1 MGQRRRRFSL
11 AVVFVLAVLGPSVGL
26 SLLALRAASREA
38 LFVERRF
45 EGSLLAEVNHAAARI
60 AEVLQVVMEDL
71 AAEAERIDSD
81 VAALARWKKEEPLV
95 SVPFLLQDGR
105 VTISDAEGD
114 GGAAFLATF
123 GPFLEGRSNLPVY
136 DDIADVYRK
145 QMRAD
150 VSDGDGVSAG
160 AVPFPYDTPGRR
172 NDGGKGQE
180 SAAHEE
186 TEGAEFLLAPAR
198 ESLST
203 AGKTEAP
210 VFEAFAPDPRAKM
223 VAPKGFVQQ
232 LVSGFLKND
241 AAVEEE
247 TYQKAVREGFQ
258 MLERNVLPQAALQ
271 APALFMER
279 AAPVRSKTVVQ
290 GRLFA
295 DLRREG
301 PSGILPRL
309 SDEGLELLFWTRGR
323 EKDGVTGCTLNM
335 HLLRERFVA
344 ALPEILSDVR
354 VLTVLNEAG
363 EPLFV
368 PPGAGGLEWKKPF
381 VAREISSLLPRWE
394 VGAWLVDPGMIA
406 SLARTT
412 NLAVWLLVAVLL
424 VTVATGGT
432 VVLRTL
438 SAEMRL
444 ARQKTTFV
452 ANVSHE
458 LKTPLTSI
466 RLFAEML
473 LQHRQPDE
481 ARRDDYLRTM
491 VSEAERLS
499 RLVDNVLTFS
509 RRDADNPDCIK
520 ERLNLAELVRETVEQ
535 LRPHLVLHGF
545 SLRVEAPEMLPVQG
559 HAEGLRQVLMNL
571 LSNAEKYSE
580 GCREVTVI
588 VCSEGDEAVVEVA
601 DRGVGVPPS
610 QAARIFEEFYRG
622 DDSLTSTRRGTGLGL
637 SIARHIARKHGGDVT
652 FRPRDG
658 GGSIFSLRIPAG
670 NDATRK
676 GAGA

>member
-1 MGQRRRRFSL
+1 M
-11 AVVFVLAVLGPSVGL
+11 VFVLAVLGPSVGL

-45 EGSLLAEVNHAAARI
+45 EGALLAEVNHAATRI

-71 AAEAERIDSD
+71 TAEAERIDSD

-95 SVPFLLQDGR
+95 DVPFLLQEGR
-105 VTISDAEGD
+105 VTIPEAED
-114 GGAAFLATF
+114 DEGATFLVTF

-145 QMRAD
+145 QMRTD
-150 VSDGDGVSAG
+150 VPGGDGVSAG
-160 AVPFPYDTPGRR
+160 SVPDTTARR
-172 NDGGKGQE
+172 NDGGRGQE

-186 TEGAEFLLAPAR
+186 IEGAESLLAPAR
-198 ESLST
+198 ESLS
-203 AGKTEAP
+203 AAEKTEAP
-210 VFEAFAPDPRAKM
+210 VSEAFAPDPRAKM
-223 VAPKGFVQQ
+223 AAPKGLVKQ

-241 AAVEEE
+241 AAMEEE

-271 APALFMER
+271 APALLMER
-279 AAPVRSKTVVQ
+279 ASPVRSKTVVQ

-301 PSGILPRL
+301 RSGILPRL
-309 SDEGLELLFWTRGR
+309 SDEGLELLFWTQGR
-323 EKDGVTGCTLNM
+323 EKNGVTGCTLNM
-335 HLLRERFVA
+335 HLLRERLVA

-509 RRDADNPDCIK
+509 RRDADSPDCIK
-520 ERLNLAELVRETVEQ
+520 EKLNLAELVRETVEQ

-545 SLRVEAPEMLPVQG
+545 SLQVEAPEMLPVQG

-580 GCREVTVI
+580 GRREVTVI
-588 VCSEGDEAVVEVA
+588 VCSEGNEAVVEVT
-601 DRGVGVPPS
+601 DRGIGVPPS

-652 FRPRDG
+652 FRPRDE
-658 GGSIFSLRIPAG
+658 GGSVFSLRIPAG
-670 NDATRK
+670 DDATRK
-676 GAGA
+676 GAGE

>member
-1 MGQRRRRFSL
+1 M
-11 AVVFVLAVLGPSVGL
+11 
-26 SLLALRAASREA
+26 
-38 LFVERRF
+38 ERRF
-45 EGSLLAEVNHAAARI
+45 EGSLLAEVNHAATRI

-81 VAALARWKKEEPLV
+81 VMALARWKKEEPLV
-95 SVPFLLQDGR
+95 GVPFLLQEGR
-105 VTISDAEGD
+105 VTIPEAED
-114 GGAAFLATF
+114 DEGATFLVTF

-150 VSDGDGVSAG
+150 GPGGDGVSAG
-160 AVPFPYDTPGRR
+160 AVPFPYDTAARR
-172 NDGGKGQE
+172 NDGERGQE

-186 TEGAEFLLAPAR
+186 TEGSESLLDPAK

-210 VFEAFAPDPRAKM
+210 VSGAFAPDPRAKM
-223 VAPKGFVQQ
+223 AAPKGLVQQ
-232 LVSGFLKND
+232 LVSGFLKSD
-241 AAVEEE
+241 AAVEED

-279 AAPVRSKTVVQ
+279 ASPVRSKTVVQ

-301 PSGILPRL
+301 RSGILPRL
-309 SDEGLELLFWTRGR
+309 SDEGLELLFWTQGR
-323 EKDGVTGCTLNM
+323 EKDGVTGCTLDM
-335 HLLRERFVA
+335 PLLRERFVA

-354 VLTVLNEAG
+354 VLMVLNEAG

-406 SLARTT
+406 SLVRTT

-520 ERLNLAELVRETVEQ
+520 ERLNLADLVRETVEQ

-580 GCREVTVI
+580 DRREVTVI

-601 DRGVGVPPS
+601 DRGIGVPPS

-622 DDSLTSTRRGTGLGL
+622 DDSLTSTRRGTGLEL

-658 GGSIFSLRIPAG
+658 GGSVFSLRIPTG
-670 NDATRK
+670 DDATRK

>member
-1 MGQRRRRFSL
+1 M
-11 AVVFVLAVLGPSVGL
+11 
-26 SLLALRAASREA
+26 
-38 LFVERRF
+38 ERRF
-45 EGSLLAEVNHAAARI
+45 EGSLLAEVNHAATRI

-81 VAALARWKKEEPLV
+81 VMALARWKKEEPLV
-95 SVPFLLQDGR
+95 GVPFLLQEGR
-105 VTISDAEGD
+105 VTIPEAED
-114 GGAAFLATF
+114 DEGATFLVTF

-150 VSDGDGVSAG
+150 GPGGDGVSVG
-160 AVPFPYDTPGRR
+160 SVPVPYDTTARR
-172 NDGGKGQE
+172 NDGERGQE

-186 TEGAEFLLAPAR
+186 TEGSESLLDPAK

-210 VFEAFAPDPRAKM
+210 VSGAFAPDPRAKM
-223 VAPKGFVQQ
+223 AAPKGLVQQ
-232 LVSGFLKND
+232 LVSGFLKSD
-241 AAVEEE
+241 AAVEED

-279 AAPVRSKTVVQ
+279 VSPVRSKTVVQ

-301 PSGILPRL
+301 RSGILPRL
-309 SDEGLELLFWTRGR
+309 SDEGLELLFWTQGR

-335 HLLRERFVA
+335 PLLRERFVA

-354 VLTVLNEAG
+354 VLMVLNEAG

-452 ANVSHE
+452 VNVSHE

-520 ERLNLAELVRETVEQ
+520 ERLNLADLVRETVEQ

-545 SLRVEAPEMLPVQG
+545 SLRVEAPEMLLVQG

-580 GCREVTVI
+580 DRREVTVI

-601 DRGVGVPPS
+601 DRGIGVPPS

-658 GGSIFSLRIPAG
+658 GGSVFSLRIPAG
-670 NDATRK
+670 DDATRK
-676 GAGA
+676 GAGE

>member
-1 MGQRRRRFSL
+1 
-11 AVVFVLAVLGPSVGL
+11 
-26 SLLALRAASREA
+26 
-38 LFVERRF
+38 
-45 EGSLLAEVNHAAARI
+45 
-60 AEVLQVVMEDL
+60 
-71 AAEAERIDSD
+71 
-81 VAALARWKKEEPLV
+81 
-95 SVPFLLQDGR
+95 
-105 VTISDAEGD
+105 
-114 GGAAFLATF
+114 
-123 GPFLEGRSNLPVY
+123 
-136 DDIADVYRK
+136 
-145 QMRAD
+145 
-150 VSDGDGVSAG
+150 
-160 AVPFPYDTPGRR
+160 
-172 NDGGKGQE
+172 
-180 SAAHEE
+180 
-186 TEGAEFLLAPAR
+186 
-198 ESLST
+198 
-203 AGKTEAP
+203 
-210 VFEAFAPDPRAKM
+210 
-223 VAPKGFVQQ
+223 
-232 LVSGFLKND
+232 
-241 AAVEEE
+241 
-247 TYQKAVREGFQ
+247 
-258 MLERNVLPQAALQ
+258 
-271 APALFMER
+271 
-279 AAPVRSKTVVQ
+279 
-290 GRLFA
+290 
-295 DLRREG
+295 
-301 PSGILPRL
+301 
-309 SDEGLELLFWTRGR
+309 
-323 EKDGVTGCTLNM
+323 VTGCTLNM

-354 VLTVLNEAG
+354 VLTMLNEVG

-520 ERLNLAELVRETVEQ
+520 ERLNLADLVRETVEQ

-580 GCREVTVI
+580 DRREVTVI

-601 DRGVGVPPS
+601 DRGIGVPPS

-658 GGSIFSLRIPAG
+658 GGSVFSLRIPTG
-670 NDATRK
+670 DDATRK

>member
-1 MGQRRRRFSL
+1 MARMGQRRRRFSL

-45 EGSLLAEVNHAAARI
+45 EGALLAEVNHAATRI

-71 AAEAERIDSD
+71 TAEAERIDSD

-95 SVPFLLQDGR
+95 DVPFLLQEGR
-105 VTISDAEGD
+105 VTIPEAED
-114 GGAAFLATF
+114 DEGATFLVTF

-145 QMRAD
+145 QMRTD
-150 VSDGDGVSAG
+150 VPGGDGVSAG
-160 AVPFPYDTPGRR
+160 SVPDTTARR
-172 NDGGKGQE
+172 NDGGRGQE

-186 TEGAEFLLAPAR
+186 IEGAESLLAPAR
-198 ESLST
+198 ESLS
-203 AGKTEAP
+203 AAEKTEAP
-210 VFEAFAPDPRAKM
+210 VSEAFAPDPRAKM
-223 VAPKGFVQQ
+223 AAPKGLVKQ

-241 AAVEEE
+241 AAMEEE

-271 APALFMER
+271 APALLMER
-279 AAPVRSKTVVQ
+279 ASPVRSKTVVQ

-301 PSGILPRL
+301 RSGILPRL
-309 SDEGLELLFWTRGR
+309 SDEGLELLFWTQGR
-323 EKDGVTGCTLNM
+323 EKNGVTGCTLNM
-335 HLLRERFVA
+335 HLLRERLVA

-509 RRDADNPDCIK
+509 RRDADSPDCIK
-520 ERLNLAELVRETVEQ
+520 EKLNLAELVRETVEQ

-545 SLRVEAPEMLPVQG
+545 SLQVEAPEMLPVQG

-580 GCREVTVI
+580 GRREVTVI
-588 VCSEGDEAVVEVA
+588 VCSEGNEAVVEVT
-601 DRGVGVPPS
+601 DRGIGVPPS

-652 FRPRDG
+652 FRPRDE
-658 GGSIFSLRIPAG
+658 GGSVFSLRIPAG
-670 NDATRK
+670 DDATRK
-676 GAGA
+676 GAGE

>member
-1 MGQRRRRFSL
+1 
-11 AVVFVLAVLGPSVGL
+11 VVFVLAVLGPSVGL

-45 EGSLLAEVNHAAARI
+45 EGALLAEVNHAATRI

-71 AAEAERIDSD
+71 TAEAERIDSD

-95 SVPFLLQDGR
+95 DVPFLLQEGR
-105 VTISDAEGD
+105 VTIPEAED
-114 GGAAFLATF
+114 DEGATFLVTF

-145 QMRAD
+145 QMRTD
-150 VSDGDGVSAG
+150 VPGGDGVSAG
-160 AVPFPYDTPGRR
+160 SVPDTTARR
-172 NDGGKGQE
+172 NDGGRGQE

-186 TEGAEFLLAPAR
+186 IEGAESLLAPAR
-198 ESLST
+198 ESLS
-203 AGKTEAP
+203 AAEKTEAP
-210 VFEAFAPDPRAKM
+210 VSEAFAPDPRAKM
-223 VAPKGFVQQ
+223 AAPKGLVKQ

-241 AAVEEE
+241 AAMEEE

-271 APALFMER
+271 APALLMER
-279 AAPVRSKTVVQ
+279 ASPVRSKTVVQ

-301 PSGILPRL
+301 RSGILPRL
-309 SDEGLELLFWTRGR
+309 SDEGLELLFWTQGR
-323 EKDGVTGCTLNM
+323 EKNGVTGCTLNM
-335 HLLRERFVA
+335 HLLRERLVA

-509 RRDADNPDCIK
+509 RRDADSPDCIK
-520 ERLNLAELVRETVEQ
+520 EKLNLAELVRETVEQ

-545 SLRVEAPEMLPVQG
+545 SLQVEAPEMLPVQG

-580 GCREVTVI
+580 GRREVTVI
-588 VCSEGDEAVVEVA
+588 VCSEGNEAVVEVT
-601 DRGVGVPPS
+601 DRGIGVPPS

-652 FRPRDG
+652 FRPRDE
-658 GGSIFSLRIPAG
+658 GGSVFSLRIPAG
-670 NDATRK
+670 DDATRK
-676 GAGA
+676 GAGE